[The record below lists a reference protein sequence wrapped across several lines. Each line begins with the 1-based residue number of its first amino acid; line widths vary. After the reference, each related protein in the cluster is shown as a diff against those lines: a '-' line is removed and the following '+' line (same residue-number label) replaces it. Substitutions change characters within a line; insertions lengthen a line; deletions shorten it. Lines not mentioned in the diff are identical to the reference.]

1 MKFLEL
7 LKRNRL
13 VAAHRGARSIAP
25 ENTLSSLQKSI
36 GRCDFVEIDAGLS
49 KDGVVVVMHD
59 DTLQRTTDVAKMEI
73 FKGRAPYRVCD
84 FTYDE
89 LLKLDYGSWFEQNSA
104 HKEPLLTLK
113 IALEFIKKN
122 GMFINVEI
130 KDISNFFED
139 KIVVDAVIKEI
150 EDAEMQES
158 VLLSSFRHE
167 YLKET
172 KSILPDLPTAA
183 LFEGNFRDDLLEYL
197 GDLQV
202 EACNLDDG
210 SVDEKR
216 VKMLREAGFL
226 VGVYTVNDPKRAE
239 ELFEMGVNYIFSDS
253 LDRSLKRYAK

>member
-25 ENTLSSLQKSI
+25 ENTLSSLKKSI
-36 GRCDFVEIDAGLS
+36 GKCDFVEIDVQLS
-49 KDGVVVVMHD
+49 KDGAVIVMHD
-59 DTLQRTTDVAKMEI
+59 DTLQRTTDVAEMEI
-73 FKGRAPYRVCD
+73 FKNRAPYRVCD

-89 LLKLDYGSWFEQNSA
+89 LLMLDYGSWFEQNSA

-130 KDISNFFED
+130 KDMSNFFED

-150 EDAEMQES
+150 EDAGMQER

-172 KSILPDLPTAA
+172 KNILPNVPTAA
-183 LFEGNFRDDLLEYL
+183 LFEESIRDDLLEYL
-197 GDLQV
+197 VDLQV

-210 SVDEKR
+210 LVDEKR
-216 VKMLREAGFL
+216 VKMLREAGFF
-226 VGVYTVNDPKRAE
+226 VGVYTVNDSKRAK